1 MVIHKKFIRNYHN
14 NIKAQLDFITNTK
27 NMSNGFLNCA
37 AYNSI
42 DFIGSDHWNVLT
54 NIWISPIANK
64 TNWKNCP
71 KYDCSLLKIQP
82 EKKPR
87 SLTKVYAALKS
98 LNDENDGD
106 SS

>member
-14 NIKAQLDFITNTK
+14 NIKAQLDFISMSK

-42 DFIGSDHWNVLT
+42 DFIGSDHWKVLT

-64 TNWKNCP
+64 
-71 KYDCSLLKIQP
+71 KYDCSLLNIQP

-87 SLTKVYAALKS
+87 SLTKVYTALKS